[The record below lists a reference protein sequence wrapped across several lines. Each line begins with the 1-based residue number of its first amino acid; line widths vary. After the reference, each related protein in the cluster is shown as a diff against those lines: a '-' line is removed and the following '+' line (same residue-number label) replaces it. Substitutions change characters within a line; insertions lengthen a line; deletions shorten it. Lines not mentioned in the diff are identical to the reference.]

1 LLLLL
6 LLPLLP
12 VFIVQLIISSAFAD
26 VETVAFELAAA
37 WLTHADG
44 ARVFGRLVRD
54 IYTGG
59 PGVVGLACSSFGSPR
74 RHYSTVFGKGQVIQ
88 EGPGRYP
95 AVPSGCSPT
104 AFSL

>member
-1 LLLLL
+1 MLLLL

-54 IYTGG
+54 TSHWTL
-59 PGVVGLACSSFGSPR
+59 GVACFAKRRRPPRALRAALAPVLALEADLAAVGR
-74 RHYSTVFGKGQVIQ
+74 
-88 EGPGRYP
+88 
-95 AVPSGCSPT
+95 
-104 AFSL
+104 